1 MSLRARLA
9 LAAVIAVM
17 VSVGLTSVAVLVSSG
32 RTLRSEVDDSLR
44 SRLEVVSA
52 PLRGGGREPEPSIRL
67 PRLGAAGGH
76 TQLISRFGV
85 VRVVAGDDEAIPPST
100 AAIALAA
107 RGGPDLL
114 ETVEVEGL
122 NVRVLTSA
130 WRVGSAVQVAR
141 PLDELESS
149 LARLRRLLVGIM
161 IGAGALAGLVALGLV
176 RTALRPLHALSGTVE
191 RISRTGDLTT
201 RVEVTGRDEL
211 GRLAISFN
219 GMLAALEEALSA
231 QRTLIA
237 DVSHELRTPLTS
249 LRTNIEV
256 LRRADG
262 LSAEDQDRLT
272 RDIDMQI
279 AELSELIRDVID
291 LGRDRARGPVPES
304 VELDEIVA
312 IAVEQARTHWPEV
325 VFRTRLESSAV
336 QGDQEMIARAVGNLV
351 DNAAKHGG
359 NEVVVVVHDGEIT
372 VQDDGPGIAPAD
384 LPHVFDRFWR
394 APSARAKT
402 GSGLGLAIVAQVARA
417 HGGSVTV
424 DSTPSRTT
432 FRLKL
437 GGGPVSGPEDPSSGS
452 VATGRGFA

>member
-1 MSLRARLA
+1 MSLRTRLA

-17 VSVGLTSVAVLVSSG
+17 VSVGLTSVAVSVSAG
-32 RTLRSEVDDSLR
+32 RTLRNEVDDSLR
-44 SRLEVVSA
+44 SRLEVVAA
-52 PLRGGGREPEPSIRL
+52 PLRGGSREPSLRL
-67 PRLGAAGGH
+67 PRLGAPGGH

-85 VRVVAGDDEAIPPST
+85 VRVVAGDDEAIPPSP

-122 NVRVLTSA
+122 KVRVLTSA
-130 WRVGSAVQVAR
+130 WRAGSAVQVAR

-161 IGAGALAGLVALGLV
+161 IGAATLAGLVALGVV
-176 RTALRPLHALSGTVE
+176 RTALTPLHALSATVE
-191 RISRTGDLTT
+191 RISRTGDLAT
-201 RVEVTGRDEL
+201 RVEVTGSDEL
-211 GRLAISFN
+211 GRLASSFN
-219 GMLAALEEALSA
+219 VMLGALEEALAA

-272 RDIDMQI
+272 RDIDVQI

-291 LGRDRARGPVPES
+291 LGRDQARGKSLEPVA
-304 VELDEIVA
+304 LDEVVA
-312 IAVEQARTHWPEV
+312 IVVEQAQTHWPEV
-325 VFRTRLESSAV
+325 AFETQLESSVV

-351 DNAAKHGG
+351 NNAAKHGG
-359 NEVVVVVHDGEIT
+359 KEVVVVVHDGEII
-372 VQDDGPGIAPAD
+372 VHNDGPGIVPHD

-437 GGGPVSGPEDPSSGS
+437 G
-452 VATGRGFA
+452 

>member
-1 MSLRARLA
+1 MSLRTRLA

-17 VSVGLTSVAVLVSSG
+17 VSVGLTSVAVSVSAG
-32 RTLRSEVDDSLR
+32 RTLQNEVDDSLR
-44 SRLEVVSA
+44 SRLEVVAA
-52 PLRGGGREPEPSIRL
+52 PLRGGSREPSLRL
-67 PRLGAAGGH
+67 PRLGAPGGH
-76 TQLISRFGV
+76 TQLISRVGV
-85 VRVVAGDDEAIPPST
+85 VRVVAGDDEAIPPSP

-107 RGGPDLL
+107 RGGGPDLL

-122 NVRVLTSA
+122 KVRVLTSA
-130 WRVGSAVQVAR
+130 WRAGSAVQVAR

-161 IGAGALAGLVALGLV
+161 IGAATLAGLVALGVV
-176 RTALRPLHALSGTVE
+176 RTALTPLHALSGTVE
-191 RISRTGDLTT
+191 RISRTGDLAT
-201 RVEVTGRDEL
+201 RVEVTGSDEL
-211 GRLAISFN
+211 GRLASSFN
-219 GMLAALEEALSA
+219 VMLAALEEALTA
-231 QRTLIA
+231 QQTLIA

-256 LRRADG
+256 LRRAAG

-279 AELSELIRDVID
+279 EELSDLIRDVID

-304 VELDEIVA
+304 VALDEVVA
-312 IAVEQARTHWPEV
+312 IVVEQARTHWPDV
-325 VFRTRLESSAV
+325 VFETQLESSVV
-336 QGDQEMIARAVGNLV
+336 QGDQEMIARAAGNLV
-351 DNAAKHGG
+351 NNAAKHGG
-359 NEVVVVVHDGEIT
+359 NEVLVVVHDGEII
-372 VQDDGPGIAPAD
+372 VQDDGPGIATAD
-384 LPHVFDRFWR
+384 LPHVFDRFWQ
-394 APSARAKT
+394 APGARAKA

-437 GGGPVSGPEDPSSGS
+437 G
-452 VATGRGFA
+452 